1 MGHYKNIDLDE
12 RLAAVIRH
20 MNSVEEYREILQ
32 NLQSTWDNLTLL
44 GQLSGIGAD
53 MSGTRQA
60 FQQLSSDLLV
70 QLAEETLRKTV
81 LEMGSKAQVAIDI
94 LVRNLFERTA
104 DIGFL
109 ATDAD
114 ISSFIALSEK
124 AAGPS
129 GEVPAGD
136 EEFRKIQQI
145 LRQRFSEYVAKYSVY
160 SDIILLDTSGQVLA
174 RLDETIMVSRSADP
188 LVERALKTREAY
200 IENYGELDLLP
211 GQGAALVYAYRV
223 TDGSGQAIGV
233 LCLSFRFQD
242 EMERIFADLNSPDD
256 WSVVLLLDEKGKVLA
271 SSDGYH
277 LPVGATVERVLSS
290 ACEIVRFGAQ
300 EYLAITRHAAG
311 YQGYM
316 GPGWHG
322 HVMLPV
328 HHAFNKDVSA
338 VLKGLDGSALAEV
351 MNSASLFGDA
361 LRSIPKKAEH
371 IQRDLNR
378 SVWNGNVRQSGGKK
392 ASNPSFAKIL
402 LWEISNTGART
413 KEVFERSIANLH
425 ETVVSSILQECQFLA
440 SLAIDIMD
448 RNLYERA
455 NDCRWWALTS
465 TFRELLEK
473 ESVTQ
478 GGQALMS
485 SILETINGLYTVYT
499 NLIVFDS
506 QGRVVAVSQPTES
519 ALVGETIEEEWIPQV
534 LNIKDS
540 QGYTVSD
547 FSLTPLYANRFT
559 YIYGAAIFSLKG
571 KGSVGGV
578 GIVFDSEPQFAAML
592 RDSLPRDTSGKIR
605 DGCFGV
611 FIDELG
617 QVIACSDERYKPG
630 DSLGIDLT
638 CLPKNMGDATS
649 HVVRLGGH
657 YFAMGARMSAGY
669 REYKGEHDSYRNK
682 VLALVFIRL
691 CEAENEKS
699 NQTLAPLAIRSD
711 HSVEGQTLEIAT
723 FRVGNRW
730 FGLRTSQVVEAVEMC
745 DMAAAPGSGK
755 EFVGYMIYDGLPV
768 PVYDINVLSG
778 DEETQ
783 ADARQIVVILKKN
796 ETDYFGIVVD
806 GLGGIPE
813 INLSRLKPIPHLVAG
828 ESSLGEALLATE
840 SEREDGLLIVLGV
853 NRIAERLA
861 ELIAVAKEK
870 N

>member
-1 MGHYKNIDLDE
+1 MGHYKNIELDE
-12 RLAAVIRH
+12 RLAAVIRD

-136 EEFRKIQQI
+136 EEFRKIQKN

-160 SDIILLDTSGQVLA
+160 SDIILLDTSGQVLV
-174 RLDETIMVSRSADP
+174 RLDDTIMVSRSADP

-277 LPVGATVERVLSS
+277 LPVGATVQRVLSS

-338 VLKGLDGSALAEV
+338 VLKELDGSALAEV

-361 LRSIPKKAEH
+361 LRSIPKKA
-371 IQRDLNR
+371 
-378 SVWNGNVRQSGGKK
+378 GNYSGRR
-392 ASNPSFAKIL
+392 
-402 LWEISNTGART
+402 E
-413 KEVFERSIANLH
+413 
-425 ETVVSSILQECQFLA
+425 LA
-440 SLAIDIMD
+440 SA
-448 RNLYERA
+448 
-455 NDCRWWALTS
+455 
-465 TFRELLEK
+465 F
-473 ESVTQ
+473 
-478 GGQALMS
+478 
-485 SILETINGLYTVYT
+485 
-499 NLIVFDS
+499 F
-506 QGRVVAVSQPTES
+506 
-519 ALVGETIEEEWIPQV
+519 
-534 LNIKDS
+534 
-540 QGYTVSD
+540 
-547 FSLTPLYANRFT
+547 
-559 YIYGAAIFSLKG
+559 
-571 KGSVGGV
+571 
-578 GIVFDSEPQFAAML
+578 
-592 RDSLPRDTSGKIR
+592 
-605 DGCFGV
+605 
-611 FIDELG
+611 
-617 QVIACSDERYKPG
+617 
-630 DSLGIDLT
+630 
-638 CLPKNMGDATS
+638 
-649 HVVRLGGH
+649 
-657 YFAMGARMSAGY
+657 
-669 REYKGEHDSYRNK
+669 
-682 VLALVFIRL
+682 
-691 CEAENEKS
+691 
-699 NQTLAPLAIRSD
+699 
-711 HSVEGQTLEIAT
+711 
-723 FRVGNRW
+723 
-730 FGLRTSQVVEAVEMC
+730 
-745 DMAAAPGSGK
+745 
-755 EFVGYMIYDGLPV
+755 
-768 PVYDINVLSG
+768 
-778 DEETQ
+778 
-783 ADARQIVVILKKN
+783 
-796 ETDYFGIVVD
+796 
-806 GLGGIPE
+806 
-813 INLSRLKPIPHLVAG
+813 
-828 ESSLGEALLATE
+828 
-840 SEREDGLLIVLGV
+840 
-853 NRIAERLA
+853 
-861 ELIAVAKEK
+861 
-870 N
+870 